1 MNKSALLNFANGE
14 SAPDAIR
21 HIYVHI
27 PFCARICPY
36 CAFYKE
42 RADPSRTQSFCEALL
57 LELDQHTTQL
67 AIQPE
72 TIFFGGGTPTTL
84 TIEQLSL
91 ILYGFRDRLD
101 LSKVIEWTVEANPGS
116 VSSRK
121 AAALHRG
128 GINRISLGVQSWD
141 DQLLRGL
148 GREHDAAQAETSFQ
162 IFRDTGFKNISID
175 LMFGIPGQTIDHWK
189 ASLEKTISLR
199 PEHVSCYCLTY
210 EEDTE
215 FFRRE
220 SRGELRADPEADA
233 DFFTAALARLE
244 AAGYSQ
250 YEISNYA
257 RPGYASAHNQS
268 YWAGKNYLGIG
279 PSAFS
284 TIELGRWQNV
294 CDYRA
299 YTNALFSGRSIVGS
313 TEILTP
319 EMKRGERIALSLR
332 TREGIAA
339 SLLQGK
345 DEEVSEFSK
354 LGLMRESEGNLLLT
368 PAGKLLADSVAE
380 AFI

>member
-42 RADPSRTQSFCEALL
+42 RADPSLTQSFCEALL

-91 ILYGFRDRLD
+91 ILSGFRDRLD

-121 AAALHRG
+121 AAALRRG

-141 DQLLRGL
+141 DQLLQGL
-148 GREHDAAQAETSFQ
+148 GREHNAAQAETSFQ
-162 IFRDTGFKNISID
+162 IFRDAGFENISID
-175 LMFGIPGQTIDHWK
+175 LMFGIPGQTIEHWK
-189 ASLEKTISLR
+189 ASLEKTISLQ

-220 SRGELRADPEADA
+220 SRGELRADAEADA
-233 DFFTAALARLE
+233 EFFTTALETLE
-244 AAGYSQ
+244 AAGYLQSQ
-250 YEISNYA
+250 ATRCRDTLPSITDHTGPGPIIWESA
-257 RPGYASAHNQS
+257 RVHSP
-268 YWAGKNYLGIG
+268 
-279 PSAFS
+279 PS
-284 TIELGRWQNV
+284 
-294 CDYRA
+294 D
-299 YTNALFSGRSIVGS
+299 
-313 TEILTP
+313 
-319 EMKRGERIALSLR
+319 
-332 TREGIAA
+332 
-339 SLLQGK
+339 
-345 DEEVSEFSK
+345 
-354 LGLMRESEGNLLLT
+354 
-368 PAGKLLADSVAE
+368 
-380 AFI
+380 